1 MDTADAKFWVNLPPR
16 LVCGPQKL
24 LRTFGGKILCL
35 HRHDCAIR
43 GEEGI
48 RLISA
53 QSYWRFTLSKYW
65 LSIFSL
71 FVAFTREPSK
81 PDKLMLAGMRVTPS
95 SWERIPSY
103 GSIFCSSMTFSMMWE
118 RVLPIP

>member
-24 LRTFGGKILCL
+24 LRSFGGKILCL

-71 FVAFTREPSK
+71 FVALTREPSK
-81 PDKLMLAGMRVTPS
+81 PGDRDVRHEKTCGIPLKGNSAGKTAK
-95 SWERIPSY
+95 
-103 GSIFCSSMTFSMMWE
+103 E
-118 RVLPIP
+118 RVKAVTA